1 MDSFLT
7 EVQYWHWWI
16 AGVALVALEML
27 VPGTFFLWLGVS
39 AGITGLVLLVLPALD
54 WQYQILVYS
63 VLSVGSIYVGRK
75 VWRPGA
81 EPTDEPALNRR
92 GEQYVGR
99 IVRLAEPIAGGRG
112 RARIGDS
119 LWLVAGE
126 DMPVGTEMRV
136 VGVKGTVLEVARLDA
151 SKAKAGTEADTGHA

>member
-1 MDSFLT
+1 MDSFFT
-7 EVQYWHWWI
+7 ELQYWHWWI
-16 AGVALVALEML
+16 AAVALVAIEVL

-39 AGITGLVLLVLPALD
+39 AGVTGLVLLVLPALD

-81 EPTDEPALNRR
+81 EPTDEPTLNRR
-92 GEQYVGR
+92 GQQYVGR
-99 IVRLAEPIAGGRG
+99 IVSLAESIRGGRG

-119 LWLVAGE
+119 LWLVAGD
-126 DMPVGTEMRV
+126 DMPVGTEVRV
-136 VGVKGTVLEVARLDA
+136 VGVEGTVLQVARL
-151 SKAKAGTEADTGHA
+151 EAAAAEPPKGEEGVR